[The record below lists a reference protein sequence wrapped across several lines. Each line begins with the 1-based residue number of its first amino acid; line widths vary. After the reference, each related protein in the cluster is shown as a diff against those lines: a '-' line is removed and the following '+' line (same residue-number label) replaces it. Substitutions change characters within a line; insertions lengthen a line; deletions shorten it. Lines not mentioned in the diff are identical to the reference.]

1 MRLFSNWRGN
11 LKTKECPKSSGHHVV
26 YASLPKNTT
35 VCYKWQ
41 LLDADGRTV
50 KEREGQRT
58 IKVQETDLTVQDFFG
73 VYGSVLP
80 QVFQP
85 GMQIASC

>member
-1 MRLFSNWRGN
+1 
-11 LKTKECPKSSGHHVV
+11 VV

-85 GMQIASC
+85 GMQVASC